1 MCKMNSGRLSSLP
14 EKKPDASTEDE
25 EFDLHKWI
33 SGFSFEVGDQTEN
46 YYSQGKR
53 SCNRYQEKLKSKAL
67 KESQEFWMKDKN
79 LFQEAYRPNLSY
91 TPLVLDTQGEASA
104 SKIRKFK
111 NRKGKLSWPKKLGTY
126 LPEDDLGISPRE
138 LLKTQRDILIVGKPG
153 IGKTALSHEIL
164 KLWAERDSSELEY
177 MFYFDIR
184 ETSHI
189 RDGISLEEL
198 LFDEYCE
205 PDEDKEKV
213 SEDIK
218 KYSDNVTIIFDGITD
233 LSSSVVRKIV
243 DGDLLPYAKVIITCR
258 PDDEKEFLSGNFL
271 RVEVKGFSEQT
282 IEKYFSTMLG
292 VDQNKVFSKV
302 ELLTLCHVPLYALM
316 VAACFLSET
325 PEDSSQPC
333 SMTEIYINIVRHCLQ
348 LNSKTNKKHLN
359 SFIKEK
365 RAELLSLAE
374 AAFHATERK
383 TVSLTDLQCDDS
395 CVLSFLKPLFVQ
407 VAPTETTT
415 LYFFLHY
422 TVQEFF
428 AAVWLL
434 KNPDQIKIVFQQ
446 CLTEEGKH
454 MKHLI
459 PFMCRLLTKKSPSLM
474 EYLIPVEELNNISDW
489 FFKEMMI
496 TFFSAQSMNDEADTE
511 DTGLDESVLF
521 LCQCLFESQSSEACT
536 SFLETLDY
544 KLDLSGEILDSYL
557 CCAVAYVVT
566 QSKER
571 KIQLNLEDVSVSEQ
585 GMRQLYGCLN
595 NVHWCDPLPRQL
607 WEMVLLSEGQL
618 SNVDLLSLDGNQMH
632 LPVRGKRQLFK
643 RAVSVMKNI
652 PKKINVCLH
661 WDNGATTVS
670 QSLCEALLEALPIV
684 ESLSFRMTH
693 NSPGLED
700 QESDPRTL
708 ERKKKKLL
716 LDLCLKAALD
726 EDQSFHHVVHQ
737 LVSMFSVDKHLHNFF
752 VDFYEHVKNKGCSSV
767 RPKLDPLF
775 KSTSEV
781 WSINLSEID
790 TSTLLEA
797 LKLLKKTEVNL
808 TGYSDE
814 ESGVRSFLQ
823 CLPYISHLSF
833 SGRSDSEVK
842 FCGSLFCAAATTE
855 RELQSGENTLELL
868 SSVCRHQTFPFIE
881 FYYSKYKYTQ
891 CEFFLDVYS
900 HVKNYETKTGLSVLQ
915 PLQSFFTSDQTVW
928 SVDLSKRKTSI
939 LVEVLKLQTEK
950 IHVELRECSDE
961 ESEVRNFLHC
971 LPYISK
977 LSFSRWSD
985 SGVKFCGSLFCAAA
999 TTERE
1004 LQSGENTLELLSS
1017 VCRHQT
1023 FPFNPNVAS
1032 YQSWQIQCDFFLDLC
1047 SHIKNYETKTGL
1059 SVLPPLQSL
1068 FTSDLT
1074 VWSVDLSERKTS
1086 ILLETLKLQTEKIH
1100 VELRGWSD
1108 EESEVRNF
1116 LHCLPY
1122 ISKLSF
1128 SGRSDSEVKFCGSLF
1143 CAAATTERELQSGE
1157 NTLELLSSVCRHQ
1170 TFPFTEF
1177 YYSKHKYTQCEFF
1190 LDVYSH
1196 IQNYESKIGLSVLQP
1211 LQSLFTSDQTV
1222 WSVDL
1227 SKRKTSILLEA
1238 LKLQTEKIHVEL
1250 RGWSDEES
1258 EVRNFL
1264 HCLPYISKLSFCG
1277 LSDSGVKFCGSLFCA
1292 AATTERELQ
1301 SGENTLE
1308 LLSSVCR
1315 HQTFPFTEENSK
1327 YKYSQCDFFLDLCSH
1342 IKNYETK
1349 IGLSVLQPLQ
1359 SFFTSDQ
1366 TVWSVDLSKRK
1377 TSILLGVLKLQTE
1390 KIHVELRGW
1399 SDEES
1404 EVRNFLH
1411 CLPYISK
1418 LSFPGWSDSE
1428 VKFCGSL
1435 FCAAATT
1442 ERELQSGENTLELL
1456 SSVCRH
1462 QTFPFTE
1469 ENSKYKSS
1477 QCDVFLDLYSHI
1489 KNYETKIGLSVLQPL
1504 QSFFTSD
1511 QTVWSVDLS
1520 ERKTSI
1526 LLGVLK
1532 LQTEK
1537 IHVELRGWS
1546 DEESEVRN
1554 FLHCLPYISKLSFPG
1569 WSDSGGKFCG
1579 SLFCAAATTE
1589 RELQSGENTL
1599 ELLSSVC
1606 RHQTFPFTEENSK
1619 YKSSQCDVFL
1629 DLYSHIKNY
1638 ETKIGLSV
1646 LQPLQSFFT
1655 SDQTVWSVDLSE
1667 RKTSIL
1673 LGVLKLQTEKIHVE
1687 LRGWSDEE
1695 SEVRNFLHCLPYI
1708 SKLSFSGRRDSGV
1721 KFCGSLFCAAATTER
1736 ELQSGENTL
1745 ELLSSV
1751 CRHQTFPF
1759 IYNHYKS
1766 SQCDFFL
1773 DLCSHI
1779 KNYETKTG
1787 LSVLQPLQSL
1797 FTSDQTVWSVD
1808 LSKRKTSILLEVL
1821 KLQTEKIHVELRG
1834 WSDEESEVRNFLHC
1848 LPYISKLS
1856 FSGRRDSGVK
1866 FCGSLFCAAATTERE
1881 LQSGE
1886 NTLELLSSV
1895 CTYETFTFIDNH
1907 YKSSQCDFFL
1917 DLCSHIKNYETNT
1930 GLSVLQP
1937 LQSFFT
1943 SDQTVWSVDL
1953 SKRKTSILLEV
1964 LKLQT
1969 EKIHVELRGW
1979 SDEESEVRNFL
1990 HCLPYISKLSFS
2002 GWRDSEVKFCGSLF
2016 CAAATTER
2024 ELQSGENTLELLS
2037 SVCRHQTFPFI
2048 NDYEYTEC
2056 DFFLDLCSHIK
2067 NYETKTGL
2075 SVLQPLQSFFTS
2087 DQTVWSVDLSK
2098 RKTSILLEVLKLQT
2112 EKIHVELRG
2121 WSDEESEVRNFLHC
2135 LPYISKLS
2143 FSGWS
2148 FSGVKFCGSLFCA
2161 AATTERELQS
2171 GENTL
2176 ELLSSVCRHQTF
2188 PFTDDDYVDDD
2199 YEYTQCDFFLDLCSH
2214 IKNYETKT
2222 GLSVLQ
2228 PLQSFF
2234 TSVRTVWYV
2243 DLSERKT
2250 SILLEVLKLQ
2260 TEKIHVELTEW
2271 SDEESVVRNFL
2282 HCLPYISKL
2291 GCYDQ
2296 EFFQD
2301 VCTSISVR
2309 SRDETEQ
2316 LVHLLQLLGF
2326 TLHLSG
2332 KLTSKTCK
2340 TVGRVLGL
2348 CGSDVDL
2355 NLTPRVMSVRGASLL
2370 FRHVKTLHSLRLSN
2384 SMALLLSGWVRR
2396 QEVPCL
2402 TVTEQLSLA
2411 PQSGPS
2417 SERVSLRVVSS
2428 LASLLRYWTIR
2439 QLDLTESSIPAQ
2451 SLSSLLLHGG
2461 PLKIKLHES
2470 FFQQLLNLLS
2480 ETQDD
2485 DLILAFLRKV
2495 NGDLTPFSLN
2505 WELLHRLLQLSSQTL
2520 TVNLR
2525 KNRFLQRSI
2534 TPLLPFLDR
2543 IVFKRPFPRF
2553 VLTTIREI
2561 YATRSSSVV
2570 PSFLRSF
2577 DHVINLTCREMDSDD
2592 CAALRFT
2599 LNRCDG
2605 VKLNLLW
2612 TSIPTEEIRPIL
2624 CALDRVSQL
2633 SVDRNL
2639 LLKLVH
2645 CCAASGDLLTT
2656 ADSLLRALQHRLDL
2670 SRSSCAELS
2679 EEGQSETLRLT
2690 VADCKAVS
2698 TVLTRSSSWDRTT
2711 ELHLQDCEVED
2722 SGLDLL
2728 FSVLDRVRLRASKV
2742 ILLQLVALI
2751 PLDSMR
2757 RAEYLCKA
2765 LDGELDL
2772 SDTELDQGACQAL
2785 ACMLEFSEGLKELD
2799 LSHCQLT
2806 DQLLHTIKDHLHK
2819 VQVLDLSHNKI
2830 TDASTYTLLG
2840 LISNNSSIE
2849 TVRLFRNN
2857 IKHQTFLK
2865 TVKKFEIW

>member
-1 MCKMNSGRLSSLP
+1 MEDPTQSAVKYVKDAWLKLVNELKDLDVILDNLNVHGVFTKEEVSVVQKEKNEYEERRTLLRKITDKGEKACYKFLKTIASMCKRNSGRLSSP
-14 EKKPDASTEDE
+14 TKKKPDASTEDE
-25 EFDLHKWI
+25 EFDLQKWI
-33 SGFSFEVGDQTEN
+33 SGFSFKSEQTEN
-46 YYSQGKR
+46 YYSQGPR
-53 SCNRYQEKLKSKAL
+53 SCCRYQEKLKSKAL
-67 KESQEFWMKDKN
+67 KKSKKFWMGDRS
-79 LFQEAYRPNLSY
+79 LFQETYRPDLSY
-91 TPLVLDTQGEASA
+91 TPLVLDTQGGASA
-104 SKIRKFK
+104 SKIKKLK
-111 NRKGKLSWPKKLGTY
+111 NKKCKKSRPKKLQTY
-126 LPEDDLGISPRE
+126 LPEDDLGISPSE

-164 KLWAERDSSELEY
+164 KLWAERDSRELDY

-198 LFDEYCE
+198 LFSEYCE

-258 PDDEKEFLSGNFL
+258 PDDEEEFLPGDFL
-271 RVEVKGFSEQT
+271 RVEVKGFNEQT

-292 VDQNKVFSKV
+292 VDQNKIFSNV

-415 LYFFLHY
+415 SYFFLHY

-489 FFKEMMI
+489 FFKEMI
-496 TFFSAQSMNDEADTE
+496 STFFSAQCMNDEADTE

-521 LCQCLFESQSSEACT
+521 LCQCLFESQSPEACT
-536 SFLETLDY
+536 NFLETLDY
-544 KLDLSGEILDSYL
+544 QLDLSGEILDSYL
-557 CCAVAYVVT
+557 CCAVAYVVA

-571 KIQLNLEDVSVSEQ
+571 KIQLNLEDASVSEQ

-632 LPVRGKRQLFK
+632 LPVQGKRQLFK

-652 PKKINVCLH
+652 PKRINVCLH

-670 QSLCEALLEALPIV
+670 QSLCEALLEALPFV
-684 ESLSFRMTH
+684 TSLSFRMTH

-775 KSTSEV
+775 KSAPKV
-781 WSINLSEID
+781 WSINLSEIN
-790 TSTLLEA
+790 TSILLEV
-797 LKLLKKTEVNL
+797 LKLLKKTKVNL

-814 ESGVRSFLQ
+814 GREVRSFLQ

-833 SGRSDSEVK
+833 
-842 FCGSLFCAAATTE
+842 
-855 RELQSGENTLELL
+855 
-868 SSVCRHQTFPFIE
+868 
-881 FYYSKYKYTQ
+881 Y
-891 CEFFLDVYS
+891 
-900 HVKNYETKTGLSVLQ
+900 
-915 PLQSFFTSDQTVW
+915 
-928 SVDLSKRKTSI
+928 
-939 LVEVLKLQTEK
+939 
-950 IHVELRECSDE
+950 
-961 ESEVRNFLHC
+961 
-971 LPYISK
+971 
-977 LSFSRWSD
+977 
-985 SGVKFCGSLFCAAA
+985 
-999 TTERE
+999 
-1004 LQSGENTLELLSS
+1004 
-1017 VCRHQT
+1017 
-1023 FPFNPNVAS
+1023 
-1032 YQSWQIQCDFFLDLC
+1032 
-1047 SHIKNYETKTGL
+1047 
-1059 SVLPPLQSL
+1059 
-1068 FTSDLT
+1068 
-1074 VWSVDLSERKTS
+1074 
-1086 ILLETLKLQTEKIH
+1086 
-1100 VELRGWSD
+1100 
-1108 EESEVRNF
+1108 
-1116 LHCLPY
+1116 
-1122 ISKLSF
+1122 
-1128 SGRSDSEVKFCGSLF
+1128 
-1143 CAAATTERELQSGE
+1143 
-1157 NTLELLSSVCRHQ
+1157 
-1170 TFPFTEF
+1170 
-1177 YYSKHKYTQCEFF
+1177 
-1190 LDVYSH
+1190 
-1196 IQNYESKIGLSVLQP
+1196 
-1211 LQSLFTSDQTV
+1211 
-1222 WSVDL
+1222 
-1227 SKRKTSILLEA
+1227 
-1238 LKLQTEKIHVEL
+1238 
-1250 RGWSDEES
+1250 
-1258 EVRNFL
+1258 
-1264 HCLPYISKLSFCG
+1264 
-1277 LSDSGVKFCGSLFCA
+1277 
-1292 AATTERELQ
+1292 
-1301 SGENTLE
+1301 
-1308 LLSSVCR
+1308 
-1315 HQTFPFTEENSK
+1315 
-1327 YKYSQCDFFLDLCSH
+1327 
-1342 IKNYETK
+1342 
-1349 IGLSVLQPLQ
+1349 
-1359 SFFTSDQ
+1359 
-1366 TVWSVDLSKRK
+1366 
-1377 TSILLGVLKLQTE
+1377 
-1390 KIHVELRGW
+1390 
-1399 SDEES
+1399 
-1404 EVRNFLH
+1404 
-1411 CLPYISK
+1411 
-1418 LSFPGWSDSE
+1418 GWSDSE

-1462 QTFPFTE
+1462 QTFPFTDDDYE
-1469 ENSKYKSS
+1469 YTR
-1477 QCDVFLDLYSHI
+1477 CDFFLDLYSHI
-1489 KNYETKIGLSVLQPL
+1489 KNYETKTGSSVLQPM

-1520 ERKTSI
+1520 E
-1526 LLGVLK
+1526 
-1532 LQTEK
+1532 
-1537 IHVELRGWS
+1537 
-1546 DEESEVRN
+1546 
-1554 FLHCLPYISKLSFPG
+1554 
-1569 WSDSGGKFCG
+1569 
-1579 SLFCAAATTE
+1579 
-1589 RELQSGENTL
+1589 
-1599 ELLSSVC
+1599 
-1606 RHQTFPFTEENSK
+1606 
-1619 YKSSQCDVFL
+1619 
-1629 DLYSHIKNY
+1629 
-1638 ETKIGLSV
+1638 
-1646 LQPLQSFFT
+1646 
-1655 SDQTVWSVDLSE
+1655 
-1667 RKTSIL
+1667 
-1673 LGVLKLQTEKIHVE
+1673 
-1687 LRGWSDEE
+1687 
-1695 SEVRNFLHCLPYI
+1695 
-1708 SKLSFSGRRDSGV
+1708 
-1721 KFCGSLFCAAATTER
+1721 
-1736 ELQSGENTL
+1736 
-1745 ELLSSV
+1745 
-1751 CRHQTFPF
+1751 
-1759 IYNHYKS
+1759 
-1766 SQCDFFL
+1766 
-1773 DLCSHI
+1773 
-1779 KNYETKTG
+1779 
-1787 LSVLQPLQSL
+1787 
-1797 FTSDQTVWSVD
+1797 
-1808 LSKRKTSILLEVL
+1808 RKTSILLEVL

-1856 FSGRRDSGVK
+1856 FSDWSDSG
-1866 FCGSLFCAAATTERE
+1866 
-1881 LQSGE
+1881 
-1886 NTLELLSSV
+1886 
-1895 CTYETFTFIDNH
+1895 
-1907 YKSSQCDFFL
+1907 
-1917 DLCSHIKNYETNT
+1917 
-1930 GLSVLQP
+1930 
-1937 LQSFFT
+1937 
-1943 SDQTVWSVDL
+1943 
-1953 SKRKTSILLEV
+1953 
-1964 LKLQT
+1964 
-1969 EKIHVELRGW
+1969 
-1979 SDEESEVRNFL
+1979 
-1990 HCLPYISKLSFS
+1990 
-2002 GWRDSEVKFCGSLF
+2002 VKFCGSLF

-2048 NDYEYTEC
+2048 DDDDDDDYRYTQC
-2056 DFFLDLCSHIK
+2056 NFFLDLYSHIK
-2067 NYETKTGL
+2067 NYETKTGS

-2087 DQTVWSVDLSK
+2087 DQTVWSVDLSE

-2148 FSGVKFCGSLFCA
+2148 DSGVKFCGSLFCA

-2176 ELLSSVCRHQTF
+2176 ELLSSVCRHQTS
-2188 PFTDDDYVDDD
+2188 PFIYHN
-2199 YEYTQCDFFLDLCSH
+2199 YEYTRCDFFLDLYSH
-2214 IKNYETKT
+2214 IKNYETQI
-2222 GLSVLQ
+2222 GSSVLQ

-2234 TSVRTVWYV
+2234 ISDQTEWSV

-2260 TEKIHVELTEW
+2260 TEKIHVELRGW
-2271 SDEESVVRNFL
+2271 SDEESEVRNFL

-2291 GCYDQ
+2291 SCYDQ
-2296 EFFQD
+2296 EFFQC

-2309 SRDETEQ
+2309 SRDEAEH

-2326 TLHLSG
+2326 TLHLTG

-2348 CGSDVDL
+2348 CGSHVDL
-2355 NLTPRVMSVRGASLL
+2355 NLTPSAMSVRGASLL

-2411 PQSGPS
+2411 PQWGPS

-2451 SLSSLLLHGG
+2451 SLSSLLFHDG

-2470 FFQQLLNLLS
+2470 LSQQLLNLLC

-2485 DLILAFLRKV
+2485 DFTSAFLRKV

-2543 IVFKRPFPRF
+2543 IVFKRPSPRF

-2570 PSFLRSF
+2570 LSFLRSF
-2577 DHVINLTCREMDSDD
+2577 DHVISLTCREMDSDD
-2592 CAALRFT
+2592 CAALLFT
-2599 LNRCDG
+2599 LKHCDG

-2612 TSIPTEEIRPIL
+2612 TSIPTEEIRSIL
-2624 CALDRVSQL
+2624 CALDNVSQL

-2698 TVLTRSSSWDRTT
+2698 TVLTRSSSWDTAT

-2772 SDTELDQGACQAL
+2772 SNTELDQGACQAL

-2799 LSHCQLT
+2799 LSYCQLT
-2806 DQLLHTIKDHLHK
+2806 NQLLHTIKDHLHK

-2857 IKHQTFLK
+2857 IKHQTLLK

>member
-1 MCKMNSGRLSSLP
+1 MEDPTQSAVKYVKDAWLKLVNELKDLDVILDNLNVHGVFTKEEVSVVQKEKNEYEERRTLLRKITDKGEKACYKFLKTIASMCKRNSGRLSSP
-14 EKKPDASTEDE
+14 TKKKPDASTEDE
-25 EFDLHKWI
+25 EFDLQKWI
-33 SGFSFEVGDQTEN
+33 SGFSFKSEQTEN
-46 YYSQGKR
+46 YYSQGPR
-53 SCNRYQEKLKSKAL
+53 SCCRYQEKLKSKAL
-67 KESQEFWMKDKN
+67 KKSKKFWMGDRS
-79 LFQEAYRPNLSY
+79 LFQETYRPDLSY
-91 TPLVLDTQGEASA
+91 TPLVLDTQGGASA
-104 SKIRKFK
+104 SKIKKLK
-111 NRKGKLSWPKKLGTY
+111 NKKCKKSRPKKLQTY
-126 LPEDDLGISPRE
+126 LPEDDLGISPSE

-164 KLWAERDSSELEY
+164 KLWAERDSRELDY

-198 LFDEYCE
+198 LFSEYCE

-258 PDDEKEFLSGNFL
+258 PDDEEEFLPGDFL
-271 RVEVKGFSEQT
+271 RVEVKGFNEQT

-292 VDQNKVFSKV
+292 VDQNKIFSNV

-415 LYFFLHY
+415 SYFFLHY

-489 FFKEMMI
+489 FFKEMI
-496 TFFSAQSMNDEADTE
+496 STFFSAQCMNDEADTE

-521 LCQCLFESQSSEACT
+521 LCQCLFESQSPEACT
-536 SFLETLDY
+536 NFLETLDY
-544 KLDLSGEILDSYL
+544 QLDLSGEILDSYL
-557 CCAVAYVVT
+557 CCAVAYVVA

-571 KIQLNLEDVSVSEQ
+571 KIQLNLEDASVSEQ

-632 LPVRGKRQLFK
+632 LPVQGKRQLFK

-652 PKKINVCLH
+652 PKRINVCLH

-670 QSLCEALLEALPIV
+670 QSLCEALLEALPFV
-684 ESLSFRMTH
+684 TSLSFRMTH

-775 KSTSEV
+775 KSAPKV
-781 WSINLSEID
+781 WSINLSEIN
-790 TSTLLEA
+790 TSILLEV
-797 LKLLKKTEVNL
+797 LKLLKKTKVNL

-814 ESGVRSFLQ
+814 GREVRSFLQ

-833 SGRSDSEVK
+833 SG
-842 FCGSLFCAAATTE
+842 
-855 RELQSGENTLELL
+855 
-868 SSVCRHQTFPFIE
+868 
-881 FYYSKYKYTQ
+881 
-891 CEFFLDVYS
+891 
-900 HVKNYETKTGLSVLQ
+900 
-915 PLQSFFTSDQTVW
+915 
-928 SVDLSKRKTSI
+928 
-939 LVEVLKLQTEK
+939 
-950 IHVELRECSDE
+950 
-961 ESEVRNFLHC
+961 
-971 LPYISK
+971 
-977 LSFSRWSD
+977 WSD

-1023 FPFNPNVAS
+1023 SPFIYHN
-1032 YQSWQIQCDFFLDLC
+1032 YEYTRCDF
-1047 SHIKNYETKTGL
+1047 
-1059 SVLPPLQSL
+1059 
-1068 FTSDLT
+1068 
-1074 VWSVDLSERKTS
+1074 
-1086 ILLETLKLQTEKIH
+1086 
-1100 VELRGWSD
+1100 
-1108 EESEVRNF
+1108 
-1116 LHCLPY
+1116 
-1122 ISKLSF
+1122 
-1128 SGRSDSEVKFCGSLF
+1128 
-1143 CAAATTERELQSGE
+1143 
-1157 NTLELLSSVCRHQ
+1157 
-1170 TFPFTEF
+1170 
-1177 YYSKHKYTQCEFF
+1177 
-1190 LDVYSH
+1190 
-1196 IQNYESKIGLSVLQP
+1196 
-1211 LQSLFTSDQTV
+1211 
-1222 WSVDL
+1222 
-1227 SKRKTSILLEA
+1227 
-1238 LKLQTEKIHVEL
+1238 
-1250 RGWSDEES
+1250 
-1258 EVRNFL
+1258 
-1264 HCLPYISKLSFCG
+1264 
-1277 LSDSGVKFCGSLFCA
+1277 
-1292 AATTERELQ
+1292 
-1301 SGENTLE
+1301 
-1308 LLSSVCR
+1308 
-1315 HQTFPFTEENSK
+1315 
-1327 YKYSQCDFFLDLCSH
+1327 
-1342 IKNYETK
+1342 
-1349 IGLSVLQPLQ
+1349 
-1359 SFFTSDQ
+1359 
-1366 TVWSVDLSKRK
+1366 
-1377 TSILLGVLKLQTE
+1377 
-1390 KIHVELRGW
+1390 
-1399 SDEES
+1399 
-1404 EVRNFLH
+1404 
-1411 CLPYISK
+1411 
-1418 LSFPGWSDSE
+1418 
-1428 VKFCGSL
+1428 
-1435 FCAAATT
+1435 
-1442 ERELQSGENTLELL
+1442 
-1456 SSVCRH
+1456 
-1462 QTFPFTE
+1462 
-1469 ENSKYKSS
+1469 
-1477 QCDVFLDLYSHI
+1477 FLDLYSHI
-1489 KNYETKIGLSVLQPL
+1489 KNYETQIGSSVLQPL
-1504 QSFFTSD
+1504 QSFFISD
-1511 QTVWSVDLS
+1511 QTEWSVDLS
-1520 ERKTSI
+1520 E
-1526 LLGVLK
+1526 
-1532 LQTEK
+1532 
-1537 IHVELRGWS
+1537 
-1546 DEESEVRN
+1546 
-1554 FLHCLPYISKLSFPG
+1554 
-1569 WSDSGGKFCG
+1569 
-1579 SLFCAAATTE
+1579 
-1589 RELQSGENTL
+1589 
-1599 ELLSSVC
+1599 
-1606 RHQTFPFTEENSK
+1606 
-1619 YKSSQCDVFL
+1619 
-1629 DLYSHIKNY
+1629 
-1638 ETKIGLSV
+1638 
-1646 LQPLQSFFT
+1646 
-1655 SDQTVWSVDLSE
+1655 
-1667 RKTSIL
+1667 
-1673 LGVLKLQTEKIHVE
+1673 
-1687 LRGWSDEE
+1687 
-1695 SEVRNFLHCLPYI
+1695 
-1708 SKLSFSGRRDSGV
+1708 
-1721 KFCGSLFCAAATTER
+1721 
-1736 ELQSGENTL
+1736 
-1745 ELLSSV
+1745 
-1751 CRHQTFPF
+1751 
-1759 IYNHYKS
+1759 
-1766 SQCDFFL
+1766 
-1773 DLCSHI
+1773 
-1779 KNYETKTG
+1779 
-1787 LSVLQPLQSL
+1787 
-1797 FTSDQTVWSVD
+1797 
-1808 LSKRKTSILLEVL
+1808 RKTSILLEVL

-1856 FSGRRDSGVK
+1856 
-1866 FCGSLFCAAATTERE
+1866 
-1881 LQSGE
+1881 
-1886 NTLELLSSV
+1886 
-1895 CTYETFTFIDNH
+1895 
-1907 YKSSQCDFFL
+1907 
-1917 DLCSHIKNYETNT
+1917 
-1930 GLSVLQP
+1930 
-1937 LQSFFT
+1937 
-1943 SDQTVWSVDL
+1943 
-1953 SKRKTSILLEV
+1953 
-1964 LKLQT
+1964 
-1969 EKIHVELRGW
+1969 
-1979 SDEESEVRNFL
+1979 
-1990 HCLPYISKLSFS
+1990 
-2002 GWRDSEVKFCGSLF
+2002 
-2016 CAAATTER
+2016 
-2024 ELQSGENTLELLS
+2024 
-2037 SVCRHQTFPFI
+2037 
-2048 NDYEYTEC
+2048 
-2056 DFFLDLCSHIK
+2056 
-2067 NYETKTGL
+2067 
-2075 SVLQPLQSFFTS
+2075 
-2087 DQTVWSVDLSK
+2087 
-2098 RKTSILLEVLKLQT
+2098 
-2112 EKIHVELRG
+2112 
-2121 WSDEESEVRNFLHC
+2121 
-2135 LPYISKLS
+2135 
-2143 FSGWS
+2143 
-2148 FSGVKFCGSLFCA
+2148 
-2161 AATTERELQS
+2161 
-2171 GENTL
+2171 
-2176 ELLSSVCRHQTF
+2176 
-2188 PFTDDDYVDDD
+2188 
-2199 YEYTQCDFFLDLCSH
+2199 
-2214 IKNYETKT
+2214 
-2222 GLSVLQ
+2222 
-2228 PLQSFF
+2228 
-2234 TSVRTVWYV
+2234 
-2243 DLSERKT
+2243 
-2250 SILLEVLKLQ
+2250 
-2260 TEKIHVELTEW
+2260 
-2271 SDEESVVRNFL
+2271 
-2282 HCLPYISKL
+2282 
-2291 GCYDQ
+2291 CYDQ
-2296 EFFQD
+2296 EFFQC

-2309 SRDETEQ
+2309 SRDEAEH

-2326 TLHLSG
+2326 TLHLTG

-2348 CGSDVDL
+2348 CGSHVDL
-2355 NLTPRVMSVRGASLL
+2355 NLTPSAMSVRGASLL

-2411 PQSGPS
+2411 PQWGPS

-2451 SLSSLLLHGG
+2451 SLSSLLFHDG

-2470 FFQQLLNLLS
+2470 LSQQLLNLLC

-2485 DLILAFLRKV
+2485 DFTSAFLRKV

-2543 IVFKRPFPRF
+2543 IVFKRPSPRF

-2570 PSFLRSF
+2570 LSFLRSF
-2577 DHVINLTCREMDSDD
+2577 DHVISLTCREMDSDD
-2592 CAALRFT
+2592 CAALLFT
-2599 LNRCDG
+2599 LKHCDG

-2612 TSIPTEEIRPIL
+2612 TSIPTEEIRSIL
-2624 CALDRVSQL
+2624 CALDNVSQL

-2698 TVLTRSSSWDRTT
+2698 TVLTRSSSWDTAT

-2772 SDTELDQGACQAL
+2772 SNTELDQGACQAL

-2799 LSHCQLT
+2799 LSYCQLT
-2806 DQLLHTIKDHLHK
+2806 NQLLHTIKDHLHK

-2857 IKHQTFLK
+2857 IKHQTLLK

>member
-1 MCKMNSGRLSSLP
+1 MEDPTQSAVKYVKDAWLKLVNELKDLDVILDNLNVHGVFTKEEVSVVQKEKNEYEERRTLLRKITDKGEKACYKFLKTIASMCKRNSGRLSSP
-14 EKKPDASTEDE
+14 TKKKPDASTEDE
-25 EFDLHKWI
+25 EFDLQKWI
-33 SGFSFEVGDQTEN
+33 SGFSFKSEQTEN
-46 YYSQGKR
+46 YYSQGPR
-53 SCNRYQEKLKSKAL
+53 SCCRYQEKLKSKAL
-67 KESQEFWMKDKN
+67 KKSKKFWMGDRS
-79 LFQEAYRPNLSY
+79 LFQETYRPDLSY
-91 TPLVLDTQGEASA
+91 TPLVLDTQGGASA
-104 SKIRKFK
+104 SKIKKLK
-111 NRKGKLSWPKKLGTY
+111 NKKCKKSRPKKLQTY
-126 LPEDDLGISPRE
+126 LPEDDLGISPSE

-164 KLWAERDSSELEY
+164 KLWAERDSRELDY

-198 LFDEYCE
+198 LFSEYCE

-258 PDDEKEFLSGNFL
+258 PDDEEEFLPGDFL
-271 RVEVKGFSEQT
+271 RVEVKGFNEQT

-292 VDQNKVFSKV
+292 VDQNKIFSNV

-415 LYFFLHY
+415 SYFFLHY

-489 FFKEMMI
+489 FFKEMI
-496 TFFSAQSMNDEADTE
+496 STFFSAQCMNDEADTE

-521 LCQCLFESQSSEACT
+521 LCQCLFESQSPEACT
-536 SFLETLDY
+536 NFLETLDY
-544 KLDLSGEILDSYL
+544 QLDLSGEILDSYL
-557 CCAVAYVVT
+557 CCAVAYVVA

-571 KIQLNLEDVSVSEQ
+571 KIQLNLEDASVSEQ

-632 LPVRGKRQLFK
+632 LPVQGKRQLFK

-652 PKKINVCLH
+652 PKRINVCLH

-670 QSLCEALLEALPIV
+670 QSLCEALLEALPFV
-684 ESLSFRMTH
+684 TSLSF
-693 NSPGLED
+693 
-700 QESDPRTL
+700 SD
-708 ERKKKKLL
+708 
-716 LDLCLKAALD
+716 
-726 EDQSFHHVVHQ
+726 
-737 LVSMFSVDKHLHNFF
+737 
-752 VDFYEHVKNKGCSSV
+752 
-767 RPKLDPLF
+767 
-775 KSTSEV
+775 
-781 WSINLSEID
+781 
-790 TSTLLEA
+790 
-797 LKLLKKTEVNL
+797 
-808 TGYSDE
+808 
-814 ESGVRSFLQ
+814 
-823 CLPYISHLSF
+823 
-833 SGRSDSEVK
+833 
-842 FCGSLFCAAATTE
+842 
-855 RELQSGENTLELL
+855 
-868 SSVCRHQTFPFIE
+868 
-881 FYYSKYKYTQ
+881 
-891 CEFFLDVYS
+891 
-900 HVKNYETKTGLSVLQ
+900 
-915 PLQSFFTSDQTVW
+915 
-928 SVDLSKRKTSI
+928 
-939 LVEVLKLQTEK
+939 
-950 IHVELRECSDE
+950 
-961 ESEVRNFLHC
+961 
-971 LPYISK
+971 
-977 LSFSRWSD
+977 WSD

-1023 FPFNPNVAS
+1023 FPFIDDDDDDD
-1032 YQSWQIQCDFFLDLC
+1032 Y
-1047 SHIKNYETKTGL
+1047 
-1059 SVLPPLQSL
+1059 
-1068 FTSDLT
+1068 
-1074 VWSVDLSERKTS
+1074 R
-1086 ILLETLKLQTEKIH
+1086 
-1100 VELRGWSD
+1100 
-1108 EESEVRNF
+1108 
-1116 LHCLPY
+1116 
-1122 ISKLSF
+1122 
-1128 SGRSDSEVKFCGSLF
+1128 
-1143 CAAATTERELQSGE
+1143 
-1157 NTLELLSSVCRHQ
+1157 
-1170 TFPFTEF
+1170 
-1177 YYSKHKYTQCEFF
+1177 YTQC
-1190 LDVYSH
+1190 
-1196 IQNYESKIGLSVLQP
+1196 
-1211 LQSLFTSDQTV
+1211 
-1222 WSVDL
+1222 
-1227 SKRKTSILLEA
+1227 
-1238 LKLQTEKIHVEL
+1238 
-1250 RGWSDEES
+1250 
-1258 EVRNFL
+1258 NF
-1264 HCLPYISKLSFCG
+1264 
-1277 LSDSGVKFCGSLFCA
+1277 
-1292 AATTERELQ
+1292 
-1301 SGENTLE
+1301 
-1308 LLSSVCR
+1308 
-1315 HQTFPFTEENSK
+1315 
-1327 YKYSQCDFFLDLCSH
+1327 
-1342 IKNYETK
+1342 
-1349 IGLSVLQPLQ
+1349 
-1359 SFFTSDQ
+1359 
-1366 TVWSVDLSKRK
+1366 
-1377 TSILLGVLKLQTE
+1377 
-1390 KIHVELRGW
+1390 
-1399 SDEES
+1399 
-1404 EVRNFLH
+1404 
-1411 CLPYISK
+1411 
-1418 LSFPGWSDSE
+1418 
-1428 VKFCGSL
+1428 
-1435 FCAAATT
+1435 
-1442 ERELQSGENTLELL
+1442 
-1456 SSVCRH
+1456 
-1462 QTFPFTE
+1462 
-1469 ENSKYKSS
+1469 
-1477 QCDVFLDLYSHI
+1477 FLDLYSHI
-1489 KNYETKIGLSVLQPL
+1489 KNYETKTGSSVLQPL

-1520 ERKTSI
+1520 E
-1526 LLGVLK
+1526 
-1532 LQTEK
+1532 
-1537 IHVELRGWS
+1537 
-1546 DEESEVRN
+1546 
-1554 FLHCLPYISKLSFPG
+1554 
-1569 WSDSGGKFCG
+1569 
-1579 SLFCAAATTE
+1579 
-1589 RELQSGENTL
+1589 
-1599 ELLSSVC
+1599 
-1606 RHQTFPFTEENSK
+1606 
-1619 YKSSQCDVFL
+1619 
-1629 DLYSHIKNY
+1629 
-1638 ETKIGLSV
+1638 
-1646 LQPLQSFFT
+1646 
-1655 SDQTVWSVDLSE
+1655 
-1667 RKTSIL
+1667 
-1673 LGVLKLQTEKIHVE
+1673 
-1687 LRGWSDEE
+1687 
-1695 SEVRNFLHCLPYI
+1695 
-1708 SKLSFSGRRDSGV
+1708 
-1721 KFCGSLFCAAATTER
+1721 
-1736 ELQSGENTL
+1736 
-1745 ELLSSV
+1745 
-1751 CRHQTFPF
+1751 
-1759 IYNHYKS
+1759 
-1766 SQCDFFL
+1766 
-1773 DLCSHI
+1773 
-1779 KNYETKTG
+1779 
-1787 LSVLQPLQSL
+1787 
-1797 FTSDQTVWSVD
+1797 
-1808 LSKRKTSILLEVL
+1808 
-1821 KLQTEKIHVELRG
+1821 
-1834 WSDEESEVRNFLHC
+1834 
-1848 LPYISKLS
+1848 
-1856 FSGRRDSGVK
+1856 
-1866 FCGSLFCAAATTERE
+1866 
-1881 LQSGE
+1881 
-1886 NTLELLSSV
+1886 
-1895 CTYETFTFIDNH
+1895 
-1907 YKSSQCDFFL
+1907 
-1917 DLCSHIKNYETNT
+1917 
-1930 GLSVLQP
+1930 
-1937 LQSFFT
+1937 
-1943 SDQTVWSVDL
+1943 
-1953 SKRKTSILLEV
+1953 
-1964 LKLQT
+1964 
-1969 EKIHVELRGW
+1969 
-1979 SDEESEVRNFL
+1979 
-1990 HCLPYISKLSFS
+1990 
-2002 GWRDSEVKFCGSLF
+2002 
-2016 CAAATTER
+2016 
-2024 ELQSGENTLELLS
+2024 
-2037 SVCRHQTFPFI
+2037 
-2048 NDYEYTEC
+2048 
-2056 DFFLDLCSHIK
+2056 
-2067 NYETKTGL
+2067 
-2075 SVLQPLQSFFTS
+2075 
-2087 DQTVWSVDLSK
+2087 

-2148 FSGVKFCGSLFCA
+2148 DSGVKFCGSLFCA

-2176 ELLSSVCRHQTF
+2176 ELLSSVCRHQTS
-2188 PFTDDDYVDDD
+2188 PFIYHN
-2199 YEYTQCDFFLDLCSH
+2199 YEYTRCDFFLDLYSH
-2214 IKNYETKT
+2214 IKNYETQI
-2222 GLSVLQ
+2222 GSSVLQ

-2234 TSVRTVWYV
+2234 ISDQTEWSV

-2260 TEKIHVELTEW
+2260 TEKIHVELRGW
-2271 SDEESVVRNFL
+2271 SDEESEVRNFL

-2291 GCYDQ
+2291 SCYDQ
-2296 EFFQD
+2296 EFFQC

-2309 SRDETEQ
+2309 SRDEAEH

-2326 TLHLSG
+2326 TLHLTG

-2348 CGSDVDL
+2348 CGSHVDL
-2355 NLTPRVMSVRGASLL
+2355 NLTPSAMSVRGASLL

-2411 PQSGPS
+2411 PQWGPS

-2451 SLSSLLLHGG
+2451 SLSSLLFHDG

-2470 FFQQLLNLLS
+2470 LSQQLLNLLC

-2485 DLILAFLRKV
+2485 DFTSAFLRKV

-2543 IVFKRPFPRF
+2543 IVFKRPSPRF

-2570 PSFLRSF
+2570 LSFLRSF
-2577 DHVINLTCREMDSDD
+2577 DHVISLTCREMDSDD
-2592 CAALRFT
+2592 CAALLFT
-2599 LNRCDG
+2599 LKHCDG

-2612 TSIPTEEIRPIL
+2612 TSIPTEEIRSIL
-2624 CALDRVSQL
+2624 CALDNVSQL

-2698 TVLTRSSSWDRTT
+2698 TVLTRSSSWDTAT

-2772 SDTELDQGACQAL
+2772 SNTELDQGACQAL

-2799 LSHCQLT
+2799 LSYCQLT
-2806 DQLLHTIKDHLHK
+2806 NQLLHTIKDHLHK

-2857 IKHQTFLK
+2857 IKHQTLLK

>member
-1 MCKMNSGRLSSLP
+1 MEDPTQSAVKYVKDAWLKLVNELKDLDVILDNLNVHGVFTKEEVSVVQKEKNEYEERRTLLRKITDKGEKACYKFLKTIASMCKRNSGRLSSP
-14 EKKPDASTEDE
+14 TKKKPDASTEDE
-25 EFDLHKWI
+25 EFDLQKWI
-33 SGFSFEVGDQTEN
+33 SGFSFKSEQTEN
-46 YYSQGKR
+46 YYSQGPR
-53 SCNRYQEKLKSKAL
+53 SCCRYQEKLKSKAL
-67 KESQEFWMKDKN
+67 KKSKKFWMGDRS
-79 LFQEAYRPNLSY
+79 LFQETYRPDLSY
-91 TPLVLDTQGEASA
+91 TPLVLDTQGGASA
-104 SKIRKFK
+104 SKIKKLK
-111 NRKGKLSWPKKLGTY
+111 NKKCKKSRPKKLQTY
-126 LPEDDLGISPRE
+126 LPEDDLGISPSE

-164 KLWAERDSSELEY
+164 KLWAERDSRELDY

-198 LFDEYCE
+198 LFSEYCE

-258 PDDEKEFLSGNFL
+258 PDDEEEFLPGDFL
-271 RVEVKGFSEQT
+271 RVEVKGFNEQT

-292 VDQNKVFSKV
+292 VDQNKIFSNV

-415 LYFFLHY
+415 SYFFLHY

-489 FFKEMMI
+489 FFKEMI
-496 TFFSAQSMNDEADTE
+496 STFFSAQCMNDEADTE

-521 LCQCLFESQSSEACT
+521 LCQCLFESQSPEACT
-536 SFLETLDY
+536 NFLETLDY
-544 KLDLSGEILDSYL
+544 QLDLSGEILDSYL
-557 CCAVAYVVT
+557 CCAVAYVVA

-571 KIQLNLEDVSVSEQ
+571 KIQLNLEDASVSEQ

-632 LPVRGKRQLFK
+632 LPVQGKRQLFK

-652 PKKINVCLH
+652 PKRINVCLH

-670 QSLCEALLEALPIV
+670 QSLCEALLEALPFV
-684 ESLSFRMTH
+684 TSLSF
-693 NSPGLED
+693 
-700 QESDPRTL
+700 
-708 ERKKKKLL
+708 
-716 LDLCLKAALD
+716 
-726 EDQSFHHVVHQ
+726 
-737 LVSMFSVDKHLHNFF
+737 
-752 VDFYEHVKNKGCSSV
+752 Y
-767 RPKLDPLF
+767 
-775 KSTSEV
+775 
-781 WSINLSEID
+781 
-790 TSTLLEA
+790 
-797 LKLLKKTEVNL
+797 
-808 TGYSDE
+808 
-814 ESGVRSFLQ
+814 
-823 CLPYISHLSF
+823 
-833 SGRSDSEVK
+833 
-842 FCGSLFCAAATTE
+842 
-855 RELQSGENTLELL
+855 
-868 SSVCRHQTFPFIE
+868 
-881 FYYSKYKYTQ
+881 
-891 CEFFLDVYS
+891 
-900 HVKNYETKTGLSVLQ
+900 
-915 PLQSFFTSDQTVW
+915 
-928 SVDLSKRKTSI
+928 
-939 LVEVLKLQTEK
+939 
-950 IHVELRECSDE
+950 
-961 ESEVRNFLHC
+961 
-971 LPYISK
+971 
-977 LSFSRWSD
+977 
-985 SGVKFCGSLFCAAA
+985 
-999 TTERE
+999 
-1004 LQSGENTLELLSS
+1004 
-1017 VCRHQT
+1017 
-1023 FPFNPNVAS
+1023 
-1032 YQSWQIQCDFFLDLC
+1032 
-1047 SHIKNYETKTGL
+1047 
-1059 SVLPPLQSL
+1059 
-1068 FTSDLT
+1068 
-1074 VWSVDLSERKTS
+1074 
-1086 ILLETLKLQTEKIH
+1086 
-1100 VELRGWSD
+1100 
-1108 EESEVRNF
+1108 
-1116 LHCLPY
+1116 
-1122 ISKLSF
+1122 
-1128 SGRSDSEVKFCGSLF
+1128 
-1143 CAAATTERELQSGE
+1143 
-1157 NTLELLSSVCRHQ
+1157 
-1170 TFPFTEF
+1170 
-1177 YYSKHKYTQCEFF
+1177 
-1190 LDVYSH
+1190 
-1196 IQNYESKIGLSVLQP
+1196 
-1211 LQSLFTSDQTV
+1211 
-1222 WSVDL
+1222 
-1227 SKRKTSILLEA
+1227 
-1238 LKLQTEKIHVEL
+1238 
-1250 RGWSDEES
+1250 
-1258 EVRNFL
+1258 
-1264 HCLPYISKLSFCG
+1264 
-1277 LSDSGVKFCGSLFCA
+1277 
-1292 AATTERELQ
+1292 
-1301 SGENTLE
+1301 
-1308 LLSSVCR
+1308 
-1315 HQTFPFTEENSK
+1315 
-1327 YKYSQCDFFLDLCSH
+1327 
-1342 IKNYETK
+1342 
-1349 IGLSVLQPLQ
+1349 
-1359 SFFTSDQ
+1359 
-1366 TVWSVDLSKRK
+1366 
-1377 TSILLGVLKLQTE
+1377 
-1390 KIHVELRGW
+1390 
-1399 SDEES
+1399 
-1404 EVRNFLH
+1404 
-1411 CLPYISK
+1411 
-1418 LSFPGWSDSE
+1418 GWSDSE

-1462 QTFPFTE
+1462 QTFPFTDDDYE
-1469 ENSKYKSS
+1469 YTR
-1477 QCDVFLDLYSHI
+1477 CDFFLDLYSHI
-1489 KNYETKIGLSVLQPL
+1489 KNYETKTGSSVLQPM

-1520 ERKTSI
+1520 E
-1526 LLGVLK
+1526 
-1532 LQTEK
+1532 
-1537 IHVELRGWS
+1537 
-1546 DEESEVRN
+1546 
-1554 FLHCLPYISKLSFPG
+1554 
-1569 WSDSGGKFCG
+1569 
-1579 SLFCAAATTE
+1579 
-1589 RELQSGENTL
+1589 
-1599 ELLSSVC
+1599 
-1606 RHQTFPFTEENSK
+1606 
-1619 YKSSQCDVFL
+1619 
-1629 DLYSHIKNY
+1629 
-1638 ETKIGLSV
+1638 
-1646 LQPLQSFFT
+1646 
-1655 SDQTVWSVDLSE
+1655 
-1667 RKTSIL
+1667 
-1673 LGVLKLQTEKIHVE
+1673 
-1687 LRGWSDEE
+1687 
-1695 SEVRNFLHCLPYI
+1695 
-1708 SKLSFSGRRDSGV
+1708 
-1721 KFCGSLFCAAATTER
+1721 
-1736 ELQSGENTL
+1736 
-1745 ELLSSV
+1745 
-1751 CRHQTFPF
+1751 
-1759 IYNHYKS
+1759 
-1766 SQCDFFL
+1766 
-1773 DLCSHI
+1773 
-1779 KNYETKTG
+1779 
-1787 LSVLQPLQSL
+1787 
-1797 FTSDQTVWSVD
+1797 
-1808 LSKRKTSILLEVL
+1808 RKTSILLEVL

-1856 FSGRRDSGVK
+1856 FSDWSDSG
-1866 FCGSLFCAAATTERE
+1866 
-1881 LQSGE
+1881 
-1886 NTLELLSSV
+1886 
-1895 CTYETFTFIDNH
+1895 
-1907 YKSSQCDFFL
+1907 
-1917 DLCSHIKNYETNT
+1917 
-1930 GLSVLQP
+1930 
-1937 LQSFFT
+1937 
-1943 SDQTVWSVDL
+1943 
-1953 SKRKTSILLEV
+1953 
-1964 LKLQT
+1964 
-1969 EKIHVELRGW
+1969 
-1979 SDEESEVRNFL
+1979 
-1990 HCLPYISKLSFS
+1990 
-2002 GWRDSEVKFCGSLF
+2002 VKFCGSLF

-2048 NDYEYTEC
+2048 DDDDDDDYRYTQC
-2056 DFFLDLCSHIK
+2056 NFFLDLYSHIK
-2067 NYETKTGL
+2067 NYETKTGS

-2087 DQTVWSVDLSK
+2087 DQTVWSVDLSE

-2148 FSGVKFCGSLFCA
+2148 DSGVKFCGSLFCA

-2176 ELLSSVCRHQTF
+2176 ELLSSVCRHQTS
-2188 PFTDDDYVDDD
+2188 PFIYHN
-2199 YEYTQCDFFLDLCSH
+2199 YEYTRCDFFLDLYSH
-2214 IKNYETKT
+2214 IKNYETQI
-2222 GLSVLQ
+2222 GSSVLQ

-2234 TSVRTVWYV
+2234 ISDQTEWSV

-2260 TEKIHVELTEW
+2260 TEKIHVELRGW
-2271 SDEESVVRNFL
+2271 SDEESEVRNFL

-2291 GCYDQ
+2291 SCYDQ
-2296 EFFQD
+2296 EFFQC

-2309 SRDETEQ
+2309 SRDEAEH

-2326 TLHLSG
+2326 TLHLTG

-2348 CGSDVDL
+2348 CGSHVDL
-2355 NLTPRVMSVRGASLL
+2355 NLTPSAMSVRGASLL

-2411 PQSGPS
+2411 PQWGPS

-2451 SLSSLLLHGG
+2451 SLSSLLFHDG

-2470 FFQQLLNLLS
+2470 LSQQLLNLLC

-2485 DLILAFLRKV
+2485 DFTSAFLRKV

-2543 IVFKRPFPRF
+2543 IVFKRPSPRF

-2570 PSFLRSF
+2570 LSFLRSF
-2577 DHVINLTCREMDSDD
+2577 DHVISLTCREMDSDD
-2592 CAALRFT
+2592 CAALLFT
-2599 LNRCDG
+2599 LKHCDG

-2612 TSIPTEEIRPIL
+2612 TSIPTEEIRSIL
-2624 CALDRVSQL
+2624 CALDNVSQL

-2698 TVLTRSSSWDRTT
+2698 TVLTRSSSWDTAT

-2772 SDTELDQGACQAL
+2772 SNTELDQGACQAL

-2799 LSHCQLT
+2799 LSYCQLT
-2806 DQLLHTIKDHLHK
+2806 NQLLHTIKDHLHK

-2857 IKHQTFLK
+2857 IKHQTLLK

>member
-1 MCKMNSGRLSSLP
+1 MEDPTQSAVKYVKDAWLKLVNELKDLDVILDNLNVHGVFTKEEVSVVQKEKNEYEERRTLLRKITDKGEKACYKFLKTIASMCKRNSGRLSSP
-14 EKKPDASTEDE
+14 TKKKPDASTEDE
-25 EFDLHKWI
+25 EFDLQKWI
-33 SGFSFEVGDQTEN
+33 SGFSFKSEQTEN
-46 YYSQGKR
+46 YYSQGPR
-53 SCNRYQEKLKSKAL
+53 SCCRYQEKLKSKAL
-67 KESQEFWMKDKN
+67 KKSKKFWMGDRS
-79 LFQEAYRPNLSY
+79 LFQETYRPDLSY
-91 TPLVLDTQGEASA
+91 TPLVLDTQGGASA
-104 SKIRKFK
+104 SKIKKLK
-111 NRKGKLSWPKKLGTY
+111 NKKCKKSRPKKLQTY
-126 LPEDDLGISPRE
+126 LPEDDLGISPSE

-164 KLWAERDSSELEY
+164 KLWAERDSRELDY

-198 LFDEYCE
+198 LFSEYCE

-258 PDDEKEFLSGNFL
+258 PDDEEEFLPGDFL
-271 RVEVKGFSEQT
+271 RVEVKGFNEQT

-292 VDQNKVFSKV
+292 VDQNKIFSNV

-415 LYFFLHY
+415 SYFFLHY

-489 FFKEMMI
+489 FFKEMI
-496 TFFSAQSMNDEADTE
+496 STFFSAQCMNDEADTE

-521 LCQCLFESQSSEACT
+521 LCQCLFESQSPEACT
-536 SFLETLDY
+536 NFLETLDY
-544 KLDLSGEILDSYL
+544 QLDLSGEILDSYL
-557 CCAVAYVVT
+557 CCAVAYVVA

-571 KIQLNLEDVSVSEQ
+571 KIQLNLEDASVSEQ

-632 LPVRGKRQLFK
+632 LPVQGKRQLFK

-652 PKKINVCLH
+652 PKRINVCLH

-670 QSLCEALLEALPIV
+670 QSLCEALLEALPFV
-684 ESLSFRMTH
+684 TSLSFRMTH

-775 KSTSEV
+775 KSAPKV
-781 WSINLSEID
+781 WSINLSEIN
-790 TSTLLEA
+790 TSILLEV
-797 LKLLKKTEVNL
+797 LKLLKKTKVNL

-814 ESGVRSFLQ
+814 GREVRSFLQ

-833 SGRSDSEVK
+833 SD
-842 FCGSLFCAAATTE
+842 
-855 RELQSGENTLELL
+855 
-868 SSVCRHQTFPFIE
+868 
-881 FYYSKYKYTQ
+881 
-891 CEFFLDVYS
+891 
-900 HVKNYETKTGLSVLQ
+900 
-915 PLQSFFTSDQTVW
+915 
-928 SVDLSKRKTSI
+928 
-939 LVEVLKLQTEK
+939 
-950 IHVELRECSDE
+950 
-961 ESEVRNFLHC
+961 
-971 LPYISK
+971 
-977 LSFSRWSD
+977 WSD

-1023 FPFNPNVAS
+1023 FPFIDDDDDDD
-1032 YQSWQIQCDFFLDLC
+1032 Y
-1047 SHIKNYETKTGL
+1047 
-1059 SVLPPLQSL
+1059 
-1068 FTSDLT
+1068 
-1074 VWSVDLSERKTS
+1074 R
-1086 ILLETLKLQTEKIH
+1086 
-1100 VELRGWSD
+1100 
-1108 EESEVRNF
+1108 
-1116 LHCLPY
+1116 
-1122 ISKLSF
+1122 
-1128 SGRSDSEVKFCGSLF
+1128 
-1143 CAAATTERELQSGE
+1143 
-1157 NTLELLSSVCRHQ
+1157 
-1170 TFPFTEF
+1170 
-1177 YYSKHKYTQCEFF
+1177 YTQC
-1190 LDVYSH
+1190 
-1196 IQNYESKIGLSVLQP
+1196 
-1211 LQSLFTSDQTV
+1211 
-1222 WSVDL
+1222 
-1227 SKRKTSILLEA
+1227 
-1238 LKLQTEKIHVEL
+1238 
-1250 RGWSDEES
+1250 
-1258 EVRNFL
+1258 NF
-1264 HCLPYISKLSFCG
+1264 
-1277 LSDSGVKFCGSLFCA
+1277 
-1292 AATTERELQ
+1292 
-1301 SGENTLE
+1301 
-1308 LLSSVCR
+1308 
-1315 HQTFPFTEENSK
+1315 
-1327 YKYSQCDFFLDLCSH
+1327 
-1342 IKNYETK
+1342 
-1349 IGLSVLQPLQ
+1349 
-1359 SFFTSDQ
+1359 
-1366 TVWSVDLSKRK
+1366 
-1377 TSILLGVLKLQTE
+1377 
-1390 KIHVELRGW
+1390 
-1399 SDEES
+1399 
-1404 EVRNFLH
+1404 
-1411 CLPYISK
+1411 
-1418 LSFPGWSDSE
+1418 
-1428 VKFCGSL
+1428 
-1435 FCAAATT
+1435 
-1442 ERELQSGENTLELL
+1442 
-1456 SSVCRH
+1456 
-1462 QTFPFTE
+1462 
-1469 ENSKYKSS
+1469 
-1477 QCDVFLDLYSHI
+1477 FLDLYSHI
-1489 KNYETKIGLSVLQPL
+1489 KNYETKTGSSVLQPL

-1520 ERKTSI
+1520 E
-1526 LLGVLK
+1526 
-1532 LQTEK
+1532 
-1537 IHVELRGWS
+1537 
-1546 DEESEVRN
+1546 
-1554 FLHCLPYISKLSFPG
+1554 
-1569 WSDSGGKFCG
+1569 
-1579 SLFCAAATTE
+1579 
-1589 RELQSGENTL
+1589 
-1599 ELLSSVC
+1599 
-1606 RHQTFPFTEENSK
+1606 
-1619 YKSSQCDVFL
+1619 
-1629 DLYSHIKNY
+1629 
-1638 ETKIGLSV
+1638 
-1646 LQPLQSFFT
+1646 
-1655 SDQTVWSVDLSE
+1655 
-1667 RKTSIL
+1667 
-1673 LGVLKLQTEKIHVE
+1673 
-1687 LRGWSDEE
+1687 
-1695 SEVRNFLHCLPYI
+1695 
-1708 SKLSFSGRRDSGV
+1708 
-1721 KFCGSLFCAAATTER
+1721 
-1736 ELQSGENTL
+1736 
-1745 ELLSSV
+1745 
-1751 CRHQTFPF
+1751 
-1759 IYNHYKS
+1759 
-1766 SQCDFFL
+1766 
-1773 DLCSHI
+1773 
-1779 KNYETKTG
+1779 
-1787 LSVLQPLQSL
+1787 
-1797 FTSDQTVWSVD
+1797 
-1808 LSKRKTSILLEVL
+1808 
-1821 KLQTEKIHVELRG
+1821 
-1834 WSDEESEVRNFLHC
+1834 
-1848 LPYISKLS
+1848 
-1856 FSGRRDSGVK
+1856 
-1866 FCGSLFCAAATTERE
+1866 
-1881 LQSGE
+1881 
-1886 NTLELLSSV
+1886 
-1895 CTYETFTFIDNH
+1895 
-1907 YKSSQCDFFL
+1907 
-1917 DLCSHIKNYETNT
+1917 
-1930 GLSVLQP
+1930 
-1937 LQSFFT
+1937 
-1943 SDQTVWSVDL
+1943 
-1953 SKRKTSILLEV
+1953 
-1964 LKLQT
+1964 
-1969 EKIHVELRGW
+1969 
-1979 SDEESEVRNFL
+1979 
-1990 HCLPYISKLSFS
+1990 
-2002 GWRDSEVKFCGSLF
+2002 
-2016 CAAATTER
+2016 
-2024 ELQSGENTLELLS
+2024 
-2037 SVCRHQTFPFI
+2037 
-2048 NDYEYTEC
+2048 
-2056 DFFLDLCSHIK
+2056 
-2067 NYETKTGL
+2067 
-2075 SVLQPLQSFFTS
+2075 
-2087 DQTVWSVDLSK
+2087 

-2148 FSGVKFCGSLFCA
+2148 DSGVKFCGSLFCA

-2176 ELLSSVCRHQTF
+2176 ELLSSVCRHQTS
-2188 PFTDDDYVDDD
+2188 PFIYHN
-2199 YEYTQCDFFLDLCSH
+2199 YEYTRCDFFLDLYSH
-2214 IKNYETKT
+2214 IKNYETQI
-2222 GLSVLQ
+2222 GSSVLQ

-2234 TSVRTVWYV
+2234 ISDQTEWSV

-2260 TEKIHVELTEW
+2260 TEKIHVELRGW
-2271 SDEESVVRNFL
+2271 SDEESEVRNFL

-2291 GCYDQ
+2291 SCYDQ
-2296 EFFQD
+2296 EFFQC

-2309 SRDETEQ
+2309 SRDEAEH

-2326 TLHLSG
+2326 TLHLTG

-2348 CGSDVDL
+2348 CGSHVDL
-2355 NLTPRVMSVRGASLL
+2355 NLTPSAMSVRGASLL

-2411 PQSGPS
+2411 PQWGPS

-2451 SLSSLLLHGG
+2451 SLSSLLFHDG

-2470 FFQQLLNLLS
+2470 LSQQLLNLLC

-2485 DLILAFLRKV
+2485 DFTSAFLRKV

-2543 IVFKRPFPRF
+2543 IVFKRPSPRF

-2570 PSFLRSF
+2570 LSFLRSF
-2577 DHVINLTCREMDSDD
+2577 DHVISLTCREMDSDD
-2592 CAALRFT
+2592 CAALLFT
-2599 LNRCDG
+2599 LKHCDG

-2612 TSIPTEEIRPIL
+2612 TSIPTEEIRSIL
-2624 CALDRVSQL
+2624 CALDNVSQL

-2698 TVLTRSSSWDRTT
+2698 TVLTRSSSWDTAT

-2772 SDTELDQGACQAL
+2772 SNTELDQGACQAL

-2799 LSHCQLT
+2799 LSYCQLT
-2806 DQLLHTIKDHLHK
+2806 NQLLHTIKDHLHK

-2857 IKHQTFLK
+2857 IKHQTLLK